1 MLFEFCIYFLLF
13 GFITMFFIAI
23 SSDTSMMNEEAAER
37 LDFLNSIL
45 LLRVAPVL
53 AVVAALLI
61 PTVIICGV

>member
-1 MLFEFCIYFLLF
+1 
-13 GFITMFFIAI
+13 MFFIAI